1 MKCQR
6 QHGMAVVLVLWM
18 IAGMSLTVAALIH
31 FSRGDTEAIEFRLQQ
46 TRADAVGRG
55 VALLAIRDERLSQL
69 KGNSDGQENRI
80 GAQTSNFIKAYSL
93 GGLEALAAIVPG
105 NRLLS
110 LNDASEDNL
119 VFLFESMGEVSRGQ
133 AQQLAQ
139 SVINYRSQ
147 SSVASFDA
155 LYHPG
160 FRYREE
166 LLALPGMSRAVYDR
180 VRPWVHAFRTG
191 DSELGGAGDNP
202 SDGPAMAGMNTEG
215 NVISATPVEPARG
228 TGRQAPVSSAPPGGG
243 GADTRATD
251 DGRLTFESMFRRM
264 EAEMKAG
271 TAPTLVVV
279 KTTFGDD
286 SHFYQLVWVDSGTN
300 SVVSAQAPVR
310 KAIN

>member
-69 KGNSDGQENRI
+69 QGNSDGQENTI
-80 GAQTSNFIKAYSL
+80 AAETSNFIKAYSL
-93 GGLEALAAIVPG
+93 GGVEALAAIVPG

-119 VFLFESMGEVSRGQ
+119 VFLFESVGEASRGQ
-133 AQQLAQ
+133 AQQLTQ

-147 SSVASFDA
+147 SSVVSFDA
-155 LYHPG
+155 MYHPG

-180 VRPWVHAFRTG
+180 VRSWVHAFRTG
-191 DSELGGAGDNP
+191 DSELGGARDNP
-202 SDGPAMAGMNTEG
+202 LEGPAMAGMNTEG
-215 NVISATPVEPARG
+215 NVISATPVEPVRG
-228 TGRQAPVSSAPPGGG
+228 MGGQTPASSALPGGG
-243 GADTRATD
+243 AEARATD

-264 EAEMKAG
+264 EGEMKAG

-286 SHFYQLVWVDSGTN
+286 SHFYQMVWVDSGTN